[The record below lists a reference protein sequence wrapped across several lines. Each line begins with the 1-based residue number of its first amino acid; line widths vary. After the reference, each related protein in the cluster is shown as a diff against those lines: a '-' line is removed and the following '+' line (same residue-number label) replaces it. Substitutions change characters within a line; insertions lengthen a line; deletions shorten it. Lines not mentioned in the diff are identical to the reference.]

1 MLKEDPTGFGYFKIR
16 EREKPKMSFEIL
28 ICQLRKAEVTLTA
41 RRKLERKAVKNM
53 LRESFIF
60 ELNKQSKVLNE
71 DRCKYQWSTPVN
83 PVVVPLGGHKEVIK

>member
-1 MLKEDPTGFGYFKIR
+1 MVTSRFGRKKSLR
-16 EREKPKMSFEIL
+16 GALSFEIL
-28 ICQLRKAEVTLTA
+28 ICQLRKAKATLTA

-53 LRESFIF
+53 LRESFTF
-60 ELNKQSKVLNE
+60 ELNKQSNVLNK